1 MRLGI
6 RTKQI
11 GGVTAIV
18 GIAVVALSALY
29 VTRLSRVVL
38 QESQSR
44 GELLANA
51 IYNRSREVVTTAG
64 DPYAALGADPGL
76 LSILKSSLYGAN
88 VTDAAIVDKRGV
100 VVAHSDLSQLGST
113 PPARAD
119 LAPLVDAPPL
129 EKLRVIY
136 SREGQNLEIRR
147 QMTLGDE
154 AFGSIRIGLSTL
166 LMKKE
171 LTESLRPTLYTAAGS
186 LVIAVFVAALLAQLL
201 LRPIHVIRSGL
212 TRLGKGEFGVTLD
225 LPPGDE
231 FGELGTYFNN
241 ISQQLSADRTL
252 LAGQKANLQSAVEH
266 LEDAVAL
273 FNPSGELL
281 FSNPAMQ
288 PLLPADAMGRALQ
301 GLLPTGHPYRTLV
314 EETLA
319 TRRSRGPV
327 QVNLPGVVSRD
338 SGIVARPS
346 GIVARDSVLGIRESG
361 IRELKAVEGGDS
373 ESRIPDPESELLV
386 MTHAIAGTD
395 GELVGVLL
403 VARNL
408 AYLSQMQSTIA
419 YSRKLVAL
427 GRLTAGIAHEVKNPL
442 NAMMIHLELLRTKI
456 RNAGMAAAPQA
467 IAAAGGTGDTRRGRA
482 DAAGPLV
489 VATSARAGLPQPIQ
503 GALEHVE
510 VIETEIRRLD
520 EVVQGFLKFT
530 RPEDLRLQPVTVVTL
545 FEELLPL
552 IAPEAQQ
559 NNVRVTID
567 CHASVPSVNA
577 DAAMMRQVF
586 LNLANNACQ
595 AMPNGGTLRLTCGPA
610 SKRRVEVKFVDSGV
624 GIPPENLGKIFDLY
638 FTTKD
643 HGTGLGLSMVYRIV
657 QLHDGDVEVQS
668 TPGHGTTFRILLPRA
683 NER

>member
-11 GGVTAIV
+11 AGVTAIV
-18 GIAVVALSALY
+18 GIAIVALSALY
-29 VTRLSRVVL
+29 ITRLSRVVL

-51 IYNRSREVVTTAG
+51 IYHRSREVVTTARE
-64 DPYAALGADPGL
+64 PYAALRADPGL
-76 LSILKSSLYGAN
+76 RSILESSLYGPN
-88 VTDAAIVDKRGV
+88 VTDAAIVDSRGV
-100 VVAHSDLSQLGST
+100 VVAHSDLSQVGLT
-113 PPARAD
+113 PPKRAD
-119 LAPLVDAPPL
+119 LAALVDATPF

-136 SREGQNLEIRR
+136 AREGQNLEIQR

-171 LTESLRPTLYTAAGS
+171 LTDSLRPTLYTAAIS
-186 LVIAVFVAALLAQLL
+186 LGIAVFVAGLLAQLL
-201 LRPIHVIRSGL
+201 LRPIHVLRTGL

-231 FGELGTYFNN
+231 FGELGTFFNSV
-241 ISQQLSADRTL
+241 SQQLSADRTL

-288 PLLPADAMGRALQ
+288 PLLPADAIGRALQ

-327 QVNLPGVVSRD
+327 QVSLGARD
-338 SGIVARPS
+338 SGS
-346 GIVARDSVLGIRESG
+346 GIRDSGLRESALRESG
-361 IRELKAVEGGDS
+361 LRELRAVESES
-373 ESRIPDPESELLV
+373 ESRVPGPEPREGDSDLLA
-386 MTHAIAGTD
+386 MTHAIEGTD

-419 YSRKLVAL
+419 FSRKLVAL

-456 RNAGMAAAPQA
+456 RTAAAS
-467 IAAAGGTGDTRRGRA
+467 AAQPEEIVAATGTADSRRARTDTPVPA
-482 DAAGPLV
+482 
-489 VATSARAGLPQPIQ
+489 SARVGFSQPVQ

-510 VIETEIRRLD
+510 IIETEIRRLD
-520 EVVQGFLKFT
+520 EVVQGFLKFN
-530 RPEDLRLQPVTVVTL
+530 RPEDLRLQPVPVVSL
-545 FEELLPL
+545 FDELLPL
-552 IAPEAQQ
+552 IAPEAEK
-559 NNVRVTID
+559 NNVRVSVECHPSTPTI
-567 CHASVPSVNA
+567 NA
-577 DAAMMRQVF
+577 DSAMMRQVF
-586 LNLANNACQ
+586 LNLALNACQ
-595 AMPNGGTLRLTCGPA
+595 AMPNGGTLRLTCAPA
-610 SKRRVEVKFVDSGV
+610 SKHRVEVRFIDSGV
-624 GIPPENLGKIFDLY
+624 GIPPEHLGKIFDLY

-657 QLHDGDVEVQS
+657 QLHDGEVEVQS
-668 TPGHGTTFRILLPRA
+668 TPGRGTTFRILLPRT